1 MPAETETGSLY
12 STPVSIFQA
21 AKRFINVGNLLRN
34 MFFPLTFFERDTR
47 KFFYCI
53 SMFSFDSFSFSC
65 LRSFFHLFEDLVF
78 ASVRKFWIMKKT
90 NGDFRFR

>member
-34 MFFPLTFFERDTR
+34 MFFPLTFFVRDTR

-53 SMFSFDSFSFSC
+53 SMSSFDSFSLLLFKEI
-65 LRSFFHLFEDLVF
+65 FHLFEDLVF
-78 ASVRKFWIMKKT
+78 ASVRKVWILKKR

>member
-34 MFFPLTFFERDTR
+34 MFFLLTFFVRDTR
-47 KFFYCI
+47 KFFIALVCLRLTV
-53 SMFSFDSFSFSC
+53 FRFSC

-78 ASVRKFWIMKKT
+78 ASVRKFWILKKR